1 MSINIRNDII
11 IGFILR
17 FRWITTHNFFFFFSV
32 VNAIYPD
39 SFGGDFFGWFFF
51 LVAVTRNTNSLMLS
65 LSRSSGYALCESVIL
80 ELLEK
85 IAFRLLL
92 SKSVAKCE
100 MLHNFYVHTFQHVF
114 FFLHWR
120 HTKVVEHQTKKSAV
134 DGLGERDG
142 VHLMQQHST
151 MTFSMEKIAAIA
163 KKKIATEFFLLTL
176 YIFTTCILFVC
187 LFAWRAVFKYPL
199 RFGRAHANVYGFLSS
214 KNHIE

>member
-1 MSINIRNDII
+1 M
-11 IGFILR
+11 
-17 FRWITTHNFFFFFSV
+17 
-32 VNAIYPD
+32 
-39 SFGGDFFGWFFF
+39 
-51 LVAVTRNTNSLMLS
+51 
-65 LSRSSGYALCESVIL
+65 
-80 ELLEK
+80 
-85 IAFRLLL
+85 
-92 SKSVAKCE
+92 
-100 MLHNFYVHTFQHVF
+100 
-114 FFLHWR
+114 
-120 HTKVVEHQTKKSAV
+120 EHQAKKSAV